1 MAIDFSALV
10 LGPCQDAFGHP
21 VSILPVASQ
30 PGQGAYAA
38 RGIWTVDDV
47 NLVTEDGGNFSSR
60 TLKLGIRLSEFPIY
74 PKQGDRITSS
84 TADLPL
90 AYWEAPI
97 PPAGTVDFL
106 IDDFRPDGQGKAD
119 LILKRVPIGGA

>member
-10 LGPCQDAFGHP
+10 LRSCQDAFGHSVMVTP
-21 VSILPVASQ
+21 LASQ
-30 PGQGAYAA
+30 PAQPGYSA

-47 NLVTEDGGNFSSR
+47 NMVTEDGGNFSNR
-60 TLKLGIRLSEFPIY
+60 TLKLGIRLAEFTVY
-74 PKQGDRITSS
+74 PKQGDRITSA
-84 TADLPL
+84 TPDLPL

-97 PPAGTVDFL
+97 PPASTVDFL

-119 LILKRVPIGGA
+119 LILKRVTRNSS